1 LPLPEQRFTFLVF
14 PVARVNA
21 VGEMQP
27 KTQYVRSG
35 DVHIAYQVVGEG
47 PLDIV
52 YVPGWLSH
60 VELAWELPDL
70 VLGFERLASFSR
82 LILFDKRGTG
92 MSDRVP
98 NDRLPTLEERMDDVR
113 AVMDAVGSERAAVFG
128 ASEGGN
134 MSILFAAT
142 HPQRTVA
149 LCTFGCYAKR
159 IWSPDYPWAP
169 TPEARELTYQ
179 AIERDWATGFDA
191 TAPSLDPERMAELVT
206 YYRRCASPGA
216 ALALM
221 KMNTQIDVRAVL
233 PTIRVPTLIMHR
245 IGDHD
250 ATIEEGRYLAEH
262 IPGAHFVEFP
272 GVDHSW
278 WTQTRDGII
287 DEIEELLTGTK
298 PAREGD
304 RVLATVLF
312 TDIVGATRGVVGR
325 GDRPWLDLLRQ
336 HHTLVRKEL
345 VRFRGREINTIGDS
359 FVAVFDG
366 PARAIRCACNIRA
379 AVTQLGIEVRAGLH
393 TGEIELLGDDIGGIA
408 VHIGARIAAAA
419 QPSEV
424 LVSST
429 VRDLVAGSA
438 IAFVDRGA
446 RVLKGIPGER
456 RLFAAS
462 AL

>member
-1 LPLPEQRFTFLVF
+1 
-14 PVARVNA
+14 
-21 VGEMQP
+21 MQP

-35 DVHIAYQVVGEG
+35 DVHIAYQVVGQG

-60 VELAWELPDL
+60 VELSWELPDL
-70 VLGFERLASFSR
+70 ALGFERLASFAR

-142 HPQRTVA
+142 YPQRTLA

-169 TPEARELTYQ
+169 TPEERQLTYE
-179 AIERDWATGFDA
+179 AIERDWAAGFET
-191 TAPSLDPERMAELVT
+191 TAPSLDAERMAQLVT

-221 KMNTQIDVRAVL
+221 KMNTRIDVRAVL
-233 PTIRVPTLIMHR
+233 PTIRVPTVIMHHT
-245 IGDHD
+245 GDRD
-250 ATIEEGRYLAEH
+250 AKIEEGRFLAEH
-262 IPGAHFVEFP
+262 IPGARFVEFQ

-278 WTQTRDGII
+278 WTEDRDEII
-287 DEIEELLTGTK
+287 DEIEEILTGNK
-298 PAREGD
+298 PAREAD

-312 TDIVGATRGVVGR
+312 TDIVGSTQGVVDR
-325 GDRPWLDLLRQ
+325 GDRAWLELLKQ
-336 HHTLVRKEL
+336 HHVLVRKEL
-345 VRFRGREINTIGDS
+345 ARFRGREVNTIGDS
-359 FVAVFDG
+359 FIAIFDG
-366 PARAIRCACNIRA
+366 PARAVRCACNIRDSI
-379 AVTQLGIEVRAGLH
+379 TQLGIEVRAGLH
-393 TGEIELLGDDIGGIA
+393 TGEIELLGDDIAGIA
-408 VHIGARIAAAA
+408 VHIGARVAAAA
-419 QPSEV
+419 QPNEV

-438 IAFVDRGA
+438 IAFADRGV
-446 RVLKGIPGER
+446 RVLKGVPGER
-456 RLFAAS
+456 QLFAANP
-462 AL
+462 L